1 MNSNSIHKKKVV
13 SVREKRL
20 RGNAA
25 FHVIAKMMR
34 GWVYGDKLHINVG
47 GKKIQFGYTW
57 LSPIMCSNPFLL
69 KASHVYFFTVK
80 HGGFFFFFSSHFKK
94 VFFWSIVHLRMD
106 VNFH

>member
-1 MNSNSIHKKKVV
+1 MNSNGIHKKKVV

-47 GKKIQFGYTW
+47 GKKNPIW
-57 LSPIMCSNPFLL
+57 LHLAFSYHVFKSLL
-69 KASHVYFFTVK
+69 IKSFPRLLFFTVK
-80 HGGFFFFFSSHFKK
+80 HD
-94 VFFWSIVHLRMD
+94 VFFYTL
-106 VNFH
+106 